1 MSNLKDIIQNIKI
14 QQTAQNENF
23 VVYIKDT
30 GKIEKITNRRPIDI
44 LEHLEVVVVPTSTIQ
59 PILDGTKSVS
69 EFTVVYDYAVKQ
81 IVVKQNN
88 YEDHY
93 SSANNFV
100 HTFTK
105 TNTNRDTH
113 AVFDVVYEG
122 ASVSIFI
129 KQDSYYKGDLVWYNG
144 AVYKFLVDKKEEEE
158 FNINSVSVFV
168 ENVKISDAPTID
180 HNIDLEIETEI
191 FKNVHVDVWYDKLSH
206 VKGQH
211 VWFKNN
217 VYILLT
223 DQEKNTK
230 FNKKNCKLVEEN
242 VILYSD
248 ENDSLTFSEPK
259 NTGDKYLKYNKMF
272 MKDVHQ
278 IMHEKTLGNVFFY
291 SGQRFLIESTTDE
304 IVVID
309 TFNSDIYSYE
319 KMSVYPVTELN
330 NGDIVLNG
338 TNLFLYHVDKEFD
351 LILRKNNP
359 DKRWEIHLNPHTK
372 KFLTTAGYTSYDQI
386 FLSITEKYDPNIL
399 YKTINLSVENLIQKD
414 LLEVYFTDSFEFEED
429 LDFSVYTTKYFEN
442 YGYEV
447 IN

>member
-113 AVFDVVYEG
+113 AVFDAVYEG

-144 AVYKFLVDKKEEEE
+144 AVYKFLVDKKEGEE

-242 VILYSD
+242 VILYTD
-248 ENDSLTFSEPK
+248 ENDSLTFSEPE

-338 TNLFLYHVDKEFD
+338 TKLFLYHIDKEFD

-414 LLEVYFTDSFEFEED
+414 WSVVYFTDSFEFEED

>member
-1 MSNLKDIIQNIKI
+1 
-14 QQTAQNENF
+14 
-23 VVYIKDT
+23 
-30 GKIEKITNRRPIDI
+30 
-44 LEHLEVVVVPTSTIQ
+44 
-59 PILDGTKSVS
+59 
-69 EFTVVYDYAVKQ
+69 
-81 IVVKQNN
+81 
-88 YEDHY
+88 
-93 SSANNFV
+93 
-100 HTFTK
+100 
-105 TNTNRDTH
+105 
-113 AVFDVVYEG
+113 
-122 ASVSIFI
+122 
-129 KQDSYYKGDLVWYNG
+129 
-144 AVYKFLVDKKEEEE
+144 
-158 FNINSVSVFV
+158 
-168 ENVKISDAPTID
+168 
-180 HNIDLEIETEI
+180 
-191 FKNVHVDVWYDKLSH
+191 
-206 VKGQH
+206 
-211 VWFKNN
+211 
-217 VYILLT
+217 
-223 DQEKNTK
+223 
-230 FNKKNCKLVEEN
+230 
-242 VILYSD
+242 
-248 ENDSLTFSEPK
+248 
-259 NTGDKYLKYNKMF
+259 MF

-338 TNLFLYHVDKEFD
+338 TKLFLYHVDKEFD